1 MYRPYA
7 SSLPNS
13 RPFRDA
19 QSQIRELTQDFAT
32 AFNTGNYDQAAAM
45 FANDGV
51 LMVPRHQAAYGQKP
65 VERLLRQLGEAEYSG
80 LRLETTR
87 VEHSGEMAMEIGQF
101 CVAARN
107 ADGTVAPERGKYVR
121 VWRRLG
127 AWLIIADCWNR
138 TLESANDR
146 AA

>member
-51 LMVPRHQAAYGQKP
+51 LMVPRHEAAYGQKP

>member
-51 LMVPRHQAAYGQKP
+51 LMVPRHEAAYGQKP

-107 ADGTVAPERGKYVR
+107 ADGTVAPERGNYVR